1 VGCGDL
7 GLVWI
12 GLGDAGVDLVPIANP
27 EQGLPHNRYNDG
39 KMGPDGRYW
48 AGTMH
53 EAEMD
58 ATGTLYAFRP
68 DGGWSVLDRGYVIA
82 NGPAF
87 SGDGT
92 IVYHAD
98 SAARTIYA
106 FDLCANG
113 ALAGKRTF
121 VRFEEGDGFPD
132 GMSVDDD
139 GNLWVAMWD
148 GGRLEMIE
156 PTGARRGIVE
166 LPIQRPTSCVFAEPD
181 GQQLFVTSARR
192 GVQGDEPAP
201 GGLFSVR
208 LR

>member
-53 EAEMD
+53 EAEMN
-58 ATGTLYAFRP
+58 ATGNLYAFRP
-68 DGGWSVLDRGYVIA
+68 DGGWSVLDGGYVVA

-87 SGDGT
+87 NGEGT
-92 IVYHAD
+92 VVYHAD

-121 VRFEEGDGFPD
+121 VRFEEEDGFPD
-132 GMSVDDD
+132 GMSVDGD

-181 GQQLFVTSARR
+181 SQQLFVTSARR